1 MNRDTV
7 AGNWKQLKGKV
18 KAQWGKLTG
27 NHVDVIEGKGVEL
40 TGKVQAG
47 YGTAKDA
54 AEQQTEKLD
63 ERTRE

>member
-7 AGNWKQLKGKV
+7 AGNWKQIKGKV

-27 NHVDVIEGKGVEL
+27 SHVDVIEGKGVERS
-40 TGKVQAG
+40 GKVQER

-54 AEQQTEKLD
+54 AKQQIENPD
-63 ERTRE
+63 ERTKQ

>member
-7 AGNWKQLKGKV
+7 AGNWKQFKGKV

-27 NHVDVIEGKGVEL
+27 NHADVIEGKGVEL
-40 TGKVQAG
+40 SGKVQES

-54 AEQQTEKLD
+54 AKQQIENLD
-63 ERTRE
+63 ERSK